1 VARLN
6 LAKLR
11 MRLTELRQDQVDS
24 IGVPV
29 AGPFKRDHTVLGFP
43 SFRRAALDREP
54 AIRNP
59 SAAEYGF
66 RVRELRSRRGMTI

>member
-11 MRLTELRQDQVDS
+11 MRLTELRQDQVHY

-29 AGPFKRDHTVLGFP
+29 AGPYKSDHY
-43 SFRRAALDREP
+43 R
-54 AIRNP
+54 
-59 SAAEYGF
+59 Y
-66 RVRELRSRRGMTI
+66 